1 MRRLW
6 NKQFIGCKESCL
18 DGVVTLLPRLEM
30 SMKKSIRK
38 VFMTLLVLSFAIP
51 SVAQGNSETGL
62 WTSIEAEKKLD
73 ERFSV
78 VGEAELRFRNN
89 LRKADR
95 WSVAGGLEYK
105 LSEWLKVDA
114 GYKFISSYKA
124 AETKMKDNG
133 VDFLKRTASYRDSRH
148 RLYASVV
155 GSLDAGRFGFSLRE
169 RWEYTRTCAAN
180 VDSYDYDENRW
191 ETRVKDGKAKH
202 TLRSRLQMEYYIPS
216 CEITPYANVEIY
228 SVKGGTDKLRYT
240 VGADWK
246 MNRKN
251 RFSLFYRYIDEKGDD
266 LNEHIVGVGY
276 NYRF

>member
-1 MRRLW
+1 MW
-6 NKQFIGCKESCL
+6 DKQFFGSKKLCL
-18 DGVVTLLPRLEM
+18 NDYVPGLSKLMMPI
-30 SMKKSIRK
+30 KKFLGK

-51 SVAQGNSETGL
+51 SVTQGNSETGL

-78 VGEAELRFRNN
+78 AGEAELRFRGN

-95 WSVAGGLEYK
+95 WSVAGGMEYK
-105 LSEWLKVDA
+105 LSEWLKVDV

-133 VDFLKRTASYRDSRH
+133 KDILKRTASYRDSRH

-202 TLRSRLQMEYYIPS
+202 TLRSRLQMEYDIPS

-246 MNRKN
+246 MNGKN